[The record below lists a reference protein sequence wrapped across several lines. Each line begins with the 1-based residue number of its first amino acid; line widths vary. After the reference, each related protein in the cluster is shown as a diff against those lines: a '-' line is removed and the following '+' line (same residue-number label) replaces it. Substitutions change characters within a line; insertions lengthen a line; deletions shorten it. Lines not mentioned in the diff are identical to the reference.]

1 MKRQSQPNP
10 GKWAVFSLVAVGI
23 FMSTLDG
30 SIVNIALPAIMADL
44 GASLS
49 VIEWVMMIY
58 LFIVSSLLLSFG
70 RLSDIRG
77 RRWVYSRGL
86 IVFSVGSL
94 LCATAHSAGWL
105 IGARAFQGLG
115 AAMIMSCTPALV
127 IDIFPLEERGKAMG
141 MVGAVVASG
150 LTVGP
155 ALGGWLL
162 HIASWPL
169 IFYIN
174 IPIGLANAVVVNRW
188 LKGSHADLTRPE
200 SFDLA
205 GAFLLAFTVG
215 CFLLAMTHAYAWGY
229 GSWRILGLFG
239 LSGVGLIA
247 LGTWLIRTP
256 HPVIEPSIWRI
267 RLFTLPVIAGL
278 LLFVSLFMVVFLMP
292 FYLMHPQGMAENRA
306 GLIMVTLFVFL
317 SVFSPLSGT
326 LSDRMGTRF
335 LCTLGMGILALA
347 LYQLS
352 WLSPEAPLITV
363 ISRLALAGIGTAVF
377 ISPNSAITMS
387 AVPPKYKGVAAAT
400 VATARNL
407 GMVLGI
413 AVAGAIFNSV
423 FYQLSGGQDLRVY
436 SPELEGAFMN
446 AFHYAML
453 TGAGIALL
461 NVAVCFLRGR
471 ETPVA
476 QGQRAIAKKPVAAN
490 PAPTDPPALTGAI
503 KDFEHRNPSK
513 ETCHMHKPFR
523 VQAVLFDFDGTLTW
537 PGALDL
543 GPIKS
548 KLGCPPDQPILE
560 FISRIPDSKK
570 QSSAHALLDAYEME
584 AAAQARPNDGAEALL
599 KYLRQKGLK
608 LGILSRNTRA
618 AVHQALQN
626 FEAIDPSDFDIILS
640 RSDPIDPK
648 PSPDGVIQAAKRLG
662 VPASEILVVGD
673 FIFDIQAGQGAG
685 ATTVY
690 LDNADQGPV
699 PQSDFQITALKQAEA
714 IVRLGLPMAGG
725 KFPNDLLKRYL
736 ENFDFH
742 DPSVLINPG
751 IGEDTAAICMNGQE
765 LLILK
770 SDPITF
776 ATDAIGQYAVLVN
789 ANDIAT
795 SGADP
800 RWLLTTLLFPPGTT
814 PSEGFA
820 IMEDLKN
827 VCKQWGITL
836 CGGHTE
842 ITDAVT
848 RPVVSATLTGTVE
861 RGRLID
867 KGKMKTGDTI
877 LLTKAVSVEGTSI
890 IAREFSQKLARLGLS
905 GEAVETAKGFL
916 SKISILDEARI
927 ARDCPGTTAMHDVT
941 EGGLATATEELSIAG
956 NHRIRV
962 WMEKIPVF
970 EETRHICKLLG
981 LDPLGLIG
989 SGSLLIACDA
999 RYAKELME
1007 TLEKADIPV
1016 ACIGEVL
1023 ESGQGVEALKHG
1035 NAAEWP
1041 RFEVD
1046 EIARLF

>member
-1 MKRQSQPNP
+1 
-10 GKWAVFSLVAVGI
+10 
-23 FMSTLDG
+23 MSTLDG

-44 GASLS
+44 EASLS

-86 IVFSVGSL
+86 VVFSLGSL
-94 LCATAHSAGWL
+94 LCATARSAAWL

-127 IDIFPLEERGKAMG
+127 IDIFPIKERGKAMG

-155 ALGGWLL
+155 ALGGWIL
-162 HIASWPL
+162 HIASWPM

-188 LKGSHADLTRPE
+188 LKGSHADVTRPE

-215 CFLLAMTHAYAWGY
+215 CFLLAMTHAYTWGY

-239 LSGVGLIA
+239 LSGAGLIG
-247 LGTWLIRTP
+247 LVTRLIRAP

-267 RLFTLPVIAGL
+267 RLFALPVIAGL
-278 LLFVSLFMVVFLMP
+278 LMFVSLFMIVFLMP
-292 FYLMHPQGMAENRA
+292 FYLMHPRGMAENRA

-326 LSDRMGTRF
+326 LSDRMGTRL

-347 LYQLS
+347 LYQLA
-352 WLSPEAPLITV
+352 WLSPEAPLTAV
-363 ISRLALAGIGTAVF
+363 IGRLALAGIGTAVF

-387 AVPPKYKGVAAAT
+387 AVPPKDKGVAAAT

-423 FYQLSGGQDLRVY
+423 FYQLSGGRDLKVY
-436 SPELEGAFMN
+436 SPELEGAFMS

-471 ETPVA
+471 ETSLARSRGP
-476 QGQRAIAKKPVAAN
+476 RARAKKLAAN
-490 PAPTDPPALTGAI
+490 PASQNTAPLTREIQKAGSP
-503 KDFEHRNPSK
+503 DRNPSK
-513 ETCHMHKPFR
+513 ETCPMHKPFR

-543 GPIKS
+543 APIKS

-560 FISRIPDSKK
+560 FIRRIPDPEK
-570 QSSAHALLDAYEME
+570 QTTAHALLDAYELE
-584 AAAQARPNDGAEALL
+584 AAGHARPNEGAEDLL
-599 KYLRQKGLK
+599 KHLRQKGLK

-618 AVHQALQN
+618 AVHRALQN
-626 FEAIDPSDFDIILS
+626 FEAIGPSDFDILLS
-640 RSDPIDPK
+640 RSDPIEPK
-648 PSPDGVIQAAKRLG
+648 PSPDGVIQAGERLG

-673 FIFDIQAGQGAG
+673 FLFDIQAGKQAG
-685 ATTVY
+685 ATTIY
-690 LDNADQGPV
+690 LDNADRGPV
-699 PQSDFQITALKQAEA
+699 PQSDYQITELKQAKA

-800 RWLLTTLLFPPGTT
+800 RWLLTTLLFPCGTT

-861 RGRLID
+861 RERLID

-890 IAREFSQKLARLGLS
+890 IAREFSQKLLRLGLS
-905 GEAVETAKGFL
+905 MEAVETAKGFL

-941 EGGLATATEELSIAG
+941 EGGLATATQELSIAG

-970 EETRHICKLLG
+970 EETRHICGLLG

-989 SGSLLIACDA
+989 SGSLLVACDG
-999 RYAKELME
+999 RYCTELME
-1007 TLEKADIPV
+1007 TLQKADIPV

-1023 ESGQGVEALKHG
+1023 ETGQGVEALKHG
-1035 NAAEWP
+1035 NAADWP